1 MERNSDFKIGTVNEA
16 GVKELRRFY
25 DDEYF
30 KNRKYSLI
38 SCWQW
43 LYRIDQVNSPLIA
56 LKNDEIAAHSGYIP
70 FSLSVFGK
78 KVPSRWYVDFMVAKA
93 FRRKGLGGVLTKQLM
108 LLGGWTFAITGN
120 EKSMGVFR
128 KLKWRE
134 NRDSYLIYLPIVPKY
149 LPFMT
154 KYFSEFQLTI
164 IGPLTTFIYYVN
176 SLRFRKY
183 QKSKVIKMELN
194 EDTIRNLQV
203 FDSGIGQIFPIRDL
217 NFWHWRILSSP
228 DFENYMLLNI
238 EDNYVLFK
246 KTEVRLAK
254 YSLDILY
261 VDQSLNARER
271 IGLFKKLYLWS
282 LMEGYVFLRLYTTS
296 SSLKN
301 LLKYTLGGLI
311 SRAAFAYHANS
322 FDYSSLDSNTFDFQF
337 LDNDFEDL

>member
-1 MERNSDFKIGTVNEA
+1 MEMNSDFKIGTVNEA
-16 GVKELRRFY
+16 EVKELRRFY
-25 DDEYF
+25 DEYF
-30 KNRKYSLI
+30 KNRKYSLV

-43 LYRIDQVNSPLIA
+43 QYRIDQVNSPLVA

-78 KVPSRWYVDFMVAKA
+78 KVSSRWYVDFMVAQA
-93 FRRKGLGGVLTKQLM
+93 FRRKGLGGVLTKRLM

-149 LPFMT
+149 LPFIS
-154 KYFSEFQLTI
+154 KYLSEFQLTI
-164 IGPLTTFIYYVN
+164 IGPLITFIYHVN

-183 QKSKVIKMELN
+183 ERSQVIKMELN
-194 EDTIRNLQV
+194 KDTIRNLQV

-217 NFWHWRILSSP
+217 DFWHWRILLSP
-228 DFENYMLLNI
+228 DFENYSLLNI

-246 KTEVRLAK
+246 KTELRDAK

-261 VDQSLNARER
+261 VDQSLNVRER
-271 IGLFKKLYLWS
+271 IGLFKKLYFWS
-282 LMEGYVFLRLYTTS
+282 LKEGYVYLRLYTTS

-301 LLKYTLGGLI
+301 LLKYTLGGMI

-322 FDYSSLDSNTFDFQF
+322 CDNISIDSNTFDFQF